1 MRLQKWTRACAALLA
16 LLLLTAIPA
25 PARAESFRA
34 IITSGS
40 MRVYADSSLRRQ
52 IGTLPGATI
61 VTVESYSN
69 GSALISLGG
78 ARGDAAV

>member
-34 IITSGS
+34 IITSG
-40 MRVYADSSLRRQ
+40 
-52 IGTLPGATI
+52 
-61 VTVESYSN
+61 
-69 GSALISLGG
+69 
-78 ARGDAAV
+78 